1 MSRTIGVEA
10 HYVQDDDVKITGS
23 SAGNRLEVSPTIV
36 FDEYQRMK
44 VLRRHTH
51 PCVIPI
57 VDAHVFPVVDAEGY
71 NCWEVIRSYCCDKNP
86 RFSRR
91 GLLDP
96 ILVHMPNGPAPV
108 WAVRRGASKRPIT
121 SKKRLIQEARDRG
134 TVAEIA
140 ESIRYK
146 KRSRDTEKDTLTTLE
161 RATPIHRPSY
171 FRREKPY
178 PSSRIKFLFLMV
190 AVVLQDHRTPL
201 SVLGRVMMTVDSFRL
216 LVTCFSSRFMELQMC
231 FRNRVSFDLMKDRS
245 AKRKVVV
252 RHLPPSLSEPDLLS
266 QIDSRFGDSYSWFS
280 FRPGKSN
287 YKTQK
292 HSRAYFGFKSPEDV
306 YEFAAFFNGHVFV
319 NEKGAQFKAIVEY
332 APSQRVP
339 KPCDK
344 KDPREGSITKDPDYL
359 EFLKLIA
366 QPVENLPSAE
376 VQLERREA
384 EQSGASKPAPIVT
397 PLMEF
402 IRQKRATVIGSQVR
416 KQGSLD
422 VRRGGRRSRAVSA
435 NKPSSRPLKRNSEK
449 KKVLS
454 LTFSKQDNSST
465 ASVMDSSLPGISLT
479 MESGKKKI
487 LLLKK
492 DRDTPVNSPP
502 QPEQQM
508 ETILSSTSRQNQ
520 KIGDVGGRLIKG
532 MLVRKEPRPSQSS
545 TLVQPEPRVEPSEA
559 ENYKRPPRAGKDYH
573 VSGTNTEKQERRP
586 RNRDRPD
593 RVVWAPLRRADG
605 SNNSEDQL
613 SSSAANNGEVKQRTL
628 LQRSGEV
635 VNSSDGHSLENG
647 SARYSSRRV
656 GSRSRKEDGFA
667 VTGEGKSSR
676 RGGGGDPTSYEASQA
691 KVSPPRRAI
700 NISQF
705 QWNLSLDG
713 NL

>member
-1 MSRTIGVEA
+1 
-10 HYVQDDDVKITGS
+10 
-23 SAGNRLEVSPTIV
+23 
-36 FDEYQRMK
+36 MK
-44 VLRRHTH
+44 VLRRRPH

-57 VDAHVFPVVDAEGY
+57 VDAHVFPVVDAEEY
-71 NCWEVIRSYCCDKNP
+71 NCWDMIRSYCCDKNP
-86 RFSRR
+86 RFRRR

-108 WAVRRGASKRPIT
+108 WAVRCGASQRPIT
-121 SKKRLIQEARDRG
+121 SKKRPIQEAGGRG

-146 KRSRDTEKDTLTTLE
+146 KRSRDTEKDTRLLLGIAGSRMFSKE
-161 RATPIHRPSY
+161 FMSDD
-171 FRREKPY
+171 FF
-178 PSSRIKFLFLMV
+178 SDLNFSRIF
-190 AVVLQDHRTPL
+190 
-201 SVLGRVMMTVDSFRL
+201 SEI
-216 LVTCFSSRFMELQMC
+216 FSSSFIIIKHTNSII
-231 FRNRVSFDLMKDRS
+231 NRVSFDLMKDRS

-252 RHLPPSLSEPDLLS
+252 RHLPASLSQPDLLS

-344 KDPREGSITKDPDYL
+344 KDPREGSITKDPEYL

-402 IRQKRATVIGSQVR
+402 IRQKRATVIGSE
-416 KQGSLD
+416 GSLD

-435 NKPSSRPLKRNSEK
+435 NKPSSRPSKRNSEK
-449 KKVLS
+449 KKYVEKDNS
-454 LTFSKQDNSST
+454 KSVRSSKQDNSST

-479 MESGKKKI
+479 MESGKKRI

-508 ETILSSTSRQNQ
+508 ETNLSSTSRQNQ
-520 KIGDVGGRLIKG
+520 KIDDVGGRLIKG

-573 VSGTNTEKQERRP
+573 VSGTNSEKQERRP

-593 RVVWAPLRRADG
+593 RVVWAPLRRSDG

-613 SSSAANNGEVKQRTL
+613 SSSAANNGDVKQRTL
-628 LQRSGEV
+628 LQRSGDV

-656 GSRSRKEDGFA
+656 GSRNRKEDGFA

-691 KVSPPRRAI
+691 KCS
-700 NISQF
+700 
-705 QWNLSLDG
+705 NLSGYKHQPIPMEFVFERESIDLNG
-713 NL
+713 NGK

>member
-1 MSRTIGVEA
+1 
-10 HYVQDDDVKITGS
+10 
-23 SAGNRLEVSPTIV
+23 
-36 FDEYQRMK
+36 
-44 VLRRHTH
+44 
-51 PCVIPI
+51 
-57 VDAHVFPVVDAEGY
+57 
-71 NCWEVIRSYCCDKNP
+71 
-86 RFSRR
+86 
-91 GLLDP
+91 
-96 ILVHMPNGPAPV
+96 
-108 WAVRRGASKRPIT
+108 
-121 SKKRLIQEARDRG
+121 
-134 TVAEIA
+134 
-140 ESIRYK
+140 
-146 KRSRDTEKDTLTTLE
+146 
-161 RATPIHRPSY
+161 
-171 FRREKPY
+171 
-178 PSSRIKFLFLMV
+178 
-190 AVVLQDHRTPL
+190 
-201 SVLGRVMMTVDSFRL
+201 
-216 LVTCFSSRFMELQMC
+216 
-231 FRNRVSFDLMKDRS
+231 MKDRS

-252 RHLPPSLSEPDLLS
+252 RHLPPSLSQPDLLS

-344 KDPREGSITKDPDYL
+344 KDPREGSITKDPEYL

-402 IRQKRATVIGSQVR
+402 IRQKRATVIGSQ
-416 KQGSLD
+416 GSLD

-435 NKPSSRPLKRNSEK
+435 NKPSSRPSKRISEK
-449 KKVLS
+449 KKYVEKDNS
-454 LTFSKQDNSST
+454 KSVRSSKQDNSST
-465 ASVMDSSLPGISLT
+465 ASVMDSSLPGISLI

-508 ETILSSTSRQNQ
+508 ETNLSSTSRQNQ
-520 KIGDVGGRLIKG
+520 KIDDVGGRLIKG

-593 RVVWAPLRRADG
+593 RVVWAPLRRSDG
-605 SNNSEDQL
+605 SNNCEDQPL
-613 SSSAANNGEVKQRTL
+613 PSAANNGEVKQRTL

-647 SARYSSRRV
+647 SGKYSSRRV
-656 GSRSRKEDGFA
+656 GSRNRKEDGFA

-691 KVSPPRRAI
+691 RKQKWIQKSSSGYKHQPIPMEFVFERESI
-700 NISQF
+700 HLN
-705 QWNLSLDG
+705 G
-713 NL
+713 NGK